1 MGGRVAVARVGGIL
15 LALQGWAGEGRGVNG
30 AGLQRWPSGGG
41 SSRRRRAAAAAAGSS
56 HESWGSTMGSCSIT
70 AGWSEGC
77 SPSFC
82 CARWTRSGASLHAG
96 WWSRHCSAI
105 ATSASKNRKR
115 PFGQQGLATSPAGSR
130 ELSYLAIW
138 FDTCARRR
146 QCTFSTMWRRWRQ
159 RFGGGRRTA
168 CHVTDGATH
177 RRATAIEDEECLIGA
192 LK

>member
-1 MGGRVAVARVGGIL
+1 MALVALVAT
-15 LALQGWAGEGRGVNG
+15 LQGTTRAPSSSCAESRQSRGQQRPIHAVQTVQQASRRSRASRRLSVVRASEGGG
-30 AGLQRWPSGGG
+30 SGGG
-41 SSRRRRAAAAAAGSS
+41 GGGR
-56 HESWGSTMGSCSIT
+56 
-70 AGWSEGC
+70 
-77 SPSFC
+77 
-82 CARWTRSGASLHAG
+82 TRSGASLHAG